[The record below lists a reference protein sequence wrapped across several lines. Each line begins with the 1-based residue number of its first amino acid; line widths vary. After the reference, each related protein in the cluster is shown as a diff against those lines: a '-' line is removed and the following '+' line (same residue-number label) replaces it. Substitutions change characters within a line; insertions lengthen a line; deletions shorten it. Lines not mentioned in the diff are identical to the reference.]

1 MYDAQGK
8 LESLHES
15 LGVSARIDEKALLVL
30 SALDKT

>member
-15 LGVSARIDEKALLVL
+15 LGVSARIDDKARLLV
-30 SALDKT
+30 SALDMM